1 MGGDRGEEAEVGTG
15 VEAGGGA
22 GENWDIV
29 VEVAAGDVVV
39 VGGGDS
45 RRSGQEAMECCRIL
59 DDGEWDEGCSAAGGM
74 LAWEGPVAC
83 NRTSATTWWR
93 RVRQAVS

>member
-45 RRSGQEAMECCRIL
+45 RRS
-59 DDGEWDEGCSAAGGM
+59 
-74 LAWEGPVAC
+74 V
-83 NRTSATTWWR
+83 
-93 RVRQAVS
+93 

>member
-1 MGGDRGEEAEVGTG
+1 MQDRRCKCGRRVAKAADHADQGAEEQHTGDDRDEEAEVGTG

-45 RRSGQEAMECCRIL
+45 RRS
-59 DDGEWDEGCSAAGGM
+59 
-74 LAWEGPVAC
+74 V
-83 NRTSATTWWR
+83 
-93 RVRQAVS
+93 

>member
-29 VEVAAGDVVV
+29 VVVAVGDVAVV
-39 VGGGDS
+39 MGGGS
-45 RRSGQEAMECCRIL
+45 RRS
-59 DDGEWDEGCSAAGGM
+59 
-74 LAWEGPVAC
+74 V
-83 NRTSATTWWR
+83 
-93 RVRQAVS
+93 